1 MTMTTDSLPAP
12 LKAAIDDRQ
21 VWPWSVAGQPV
32 LEPDR
37 QWPRITVITPSF
49 NQADFLEMT
58 IRSVIG
64 QGYPNLEYLVV
75 DGGSQDESAGIIEH
89 YAPWLSWWESRPDRG
104 QCHAINKGLARATG
118 EIVCWLNSDDFH
130 LPGTLELAG
139 RLLSGEQRVGAIAG
153 HVLKVYTDGRDPV
166 RLEGR
171 YEGRRH
177 LLEIWRPYQMHQAAI
192 FWRREL
198 TERIGLLNE
207 DLDLVMDFDYWVRMS
222 RETSFLNVDQVLAG
236 CHYHAAAKTGDDYA
250 EYHAARRRRVWR
262 YWGSPLRHEFW
273 DLALRT
279 VRHSWWPA
287 LRG

>member
-1 MTMTTDSLPAP
+1 
-12 LKAAIDDRQ
+12 
-21 VWPWSVAGQPV
+21 
-32 LEPDR
+32 
-37 QWPRITVITPSF
+37 
-49 NQADFLEMT
+49 MT
-58 IRSVIG
+58 IRSVIWAG
-64 QGYPNLEYLVV
+64 L
-75 DGGSQDESAGIIEH
+75 SQSRVSGRGWWESGWKRRDHRALR
-89 YAPWLSWWESRPDRG
+89 PWLSWWESRPDRG

-207 DLDLVMDFDYWVRMS
+207 DLDLVDGLRLLGADVARDQLSQCRPGSGRMPLS
-222 RETSFLNVDQVLAG
+222 RGGED
-236 CHYHAAAKTGDDYA
+236 
-250 EYHAARRRRVWR
+250 W
-262 YWGSPLRHEFW
+262 
-273 DLALRT
+273 
-279 VRHSWWPA
+279 
-287 LRG
+287 